1 MREATRMLPIVTA
14 VVLSFGLAACT
25 NDPQDDVEGAGES
38 SLAQQTDEPRSGESR
53 LELADAERR
62 GERGEERERDERR
75 EERDGEEHRERGD
88 GDEHREAGDGE
99 DHGEAGDGE
108 EHSEEHDEEGE
119 ESGVQI
125 ARDAT
130 WDATRNGARLVLS
143 FDAASNAFVG
153 TVENTTAGTL
163 CAVRVEVHLSAGIEL
178 GPTERTDVPSGGT
191 TAVTLPTGG
200 RDFTTWTAHPE
211 ISSCGG
217 R

>member
-75 EERDGEEHRERGD
+75 EER
-88 GDEHREAGDGE
+88 
-99 DHGEAGDGE
+99 DGE